1 MDIME
6 NTEKKVE
13 KILIVD
19 SNIDYAKFIQNFLKQ
34 DGYLCYIA
42 LSYEE
47 AINITYEKIP
57 DCILVDYML
66 PCGGAFEISKHIK
79 SDNLLKNITVLF
91 LTATENKN
99 YCLKSF
105 ESGADGFFIKS
116 TDTDIFLAKMK
127 SYIRLKKSI
136 ESNNSH
142 MDLLKKDIENAAKLQ
157 NTILN
162 YGNTTIP
169 KNELITHR
177 YAPNDVSGDFIGI
190 KKLDDD
196 HYGIILL
203 DVSGHGIAASMLTIL
218 IKAFFET
225 HSTKY
230 NKAIAPSKFLEA
242 LNEYF
247 ISENFDKNMFAS
259 IFYAVYNNMTGDL
272 ICSSAGSPTPY
283 YYNNNS
289 MKLCPIEMDGPL
301 IGMIEDIKY
310 NDINIKLSNND
321 VLFIF
326 TDGCYEVFDSENKMF
341 GEEKLKEVFMKK
353 IKKDV
358 NIIKKSIIKELK
370 EFSSNNLNDDMS
382 MIIMRRTI

>member
-1 MDIME
+1 MDIIE

-19 SNIDYAKFIQNFLKQ
+19 SNIDYAKFIQSFLKQ

-66 PCGGAFEISKHIK
+66 PCGGAFELSKHIK
-79 SDNLLKNITVLF
+79 SDNILKNITILF

-99 YCLKSF
+99 DCLKSF
-105 ESGADGFFIKS
+105 ESGADGFFLKS

-127 SYIRLKKSI
+127 SYIRLKKYI

-142 MDLLKKDIENAAKLQ
+142 MDLLKKDIESAAKLQ

-169 KNELITHR
+169 KNEIITYR
-177 YAPNDVSGDFIGI
+177 YAPHDVSGDFTGI
-190 KKLDDD
+190 KKLDDE
-196 HYGIILL
+196 HYGIMLL

-225 HSTKY
+225 HATKGD
-230 NKAIAPSKFLEA
+230 KAIAPSKFLED

-247 ISENFDKNMFAS
+247 ISENFDKNLFAS
-259 IFYAVYNNMTGDL
+259 IFYAIYNNRTGEL

-283 YYNNNS
+283 YYSNHD
-289 MKLCPIEMDGPL
+289 MKLNAIEMSDPL
-301 IGMIEDIKY
+301 VGMIEGIKY
-310 NDINIKLSNND
+310 TDVSINLSHND
-321 VLFIF
+321 VLFVF
-326 TDGCYEVFDSENKMF
+326 TDGCYEVFDSENRMF
-341 GEEKLKEVFMKK
+341 GEDRLKEIFVKK
-353 IKKDV
+353 IKKDL
-358 NIIKKSIIKELK
+358 NIIKKNIIKELK
-370 EFSSNNLNDDMS
+370 EFSNNNLTDDMS